1 MFLPFR
7 GVCPAFTECSGRW
20 GQREEASRGSVRQAL
35 VQEACLGRSSEALE
49 VLQARRQPSSRCEH
63 AHPTTCVFSWGWPS
77 LLPPSSLPV
86 WQPVWRQAWAVL
98 SGPPRGRAARL
109 PHLLF
114 VPGCCDRSQPRAFV
128 GSSQSKIL
136 PMPRGPLLKPEAKG
150 PWLSLQKG
158 FVETRLAPK
167 MCPWH
172 GGPPGGPLALD
183 DLGPGVQ
190 TSLGTV
196 ALLPYPS
203 SPLGSVSAGNR
214 QGVCGTSDPPFVCA
228 ARDPSSTGVTTVPP
242 ARSLAAGETE
252 PHRVV

>member
-1 MFLPFR
+1 MR
-7 GVCPAFTECSGRW
+7 GGWEEGCSCPSE
-20 GQREEASRGSVRQAL
+20 GSVLLSLSAVEGGASVRRPA
-35 VQEACLGRSSEALE
+35 EAVCGRLWF
-49 VLQARRQPSSRCEH
+49 RRPVWGAAVKHWKCCRHDASPSSRCEH

-158 FVETRLAPK
+158 FVEARLAPK

-172 GGPPGGPLALD
+172 GGPPGGPLA
-183 DLGPGVQ
+183 P
-190 TSLGTV
+190 
-196 ALLPYPS
+196 
-203 SPLGSVSAGNR
+203 
-214 QGVCGTSDPPFVCA
+214 
-228 ARDPSSTGVTTVPP
+228 
-242 ARSLAAGETE
+242 
-252 PHRVV
+252 